1 LGTVAVHRGE
11 LDVAAEHVR
20 RYPGDLA
27 GGEAVLHSGQYDWVE
42 LLLAHAQGGPAR
54 AVELARIRVGESLRR
69 MLIEEPGAA
78 PWLVRLAL
86 TVGDSRLATAVLTG
100 ADDLAANNPGY
111 GSISV
116 SAAHAH
122 GLVDRDA
129 DALLAAASRHRHPW
143 AKACANSDLATLFT
157 ARGEAAEAALR
168 LDVACLIF
176 ERMGA
181 IGEVARLRSRPS
193 DVTEAG
199 GDAGVAPPVGAGTR
213 HRPPGRR
220 RPDQPPG
227 GKTTLPVPAHGR
239 LPPAGHLPKARH
251 QLRVELA
258 RLAHEQ
264 APTKA

>member
-1 LGTVAVHRGE
+1 
-11 LDVAAEHVR
+11 VAAEYVR
-20 RYPGDLA
+20 RYRGDLA

-54 AVELARIRVGESLRR
+54 AAELARIRVGESLRR
-69 MLIEEPGAA
+69 MLVEESGAA

-143 AKACANSDLATLFT
+143 AKACADSDLAALFT

-168 LDVACLIF
+168 LDAACLVF

-181 IGEVARLRSRPS
+181 IGEVARLRSHPS

-199 GDAGVAPPVGAGTR
+199 ATQEWQRLSEPERDIARLVGAGLTNR
-213 HRPPGRR
+213 QVAKQLFLSPHTV
-220 RPDQPPG
+220 DY
-227 GKTTLPVPAHGR
+227 
-239 LPPAGHLPKARH
+239 HLRGIFRK
-251 QLRVELA
+251 LGINSRVELA
-258 RLAHEQ
+258 GLAHEQ